1 MGRKLSRWQ
10 VGGDGCQ
17 PSAVQ
22 ATYHR
27 SPITYHLSCVSTPDP
42 RLSGSVTTELRDAI
56 ATVRFGHPKSNSLP
70 SALLRKL
77 AAEIDS
83 VAGNSG
89 IKAIVLR
96 SEGSGAFCA
105 GASFDEMK
113 AVSDAASGRE
123 FFSGFARVILAMI
136 RAPQLVIVRVHGKAT
151 GGGVGVIAASDYSI
165 AVKHASLKLSELAV
179 GLGPF
184 VIGPV
189 VERKV
194 GRGPFQAMSVD
205 ADWRDAAWAE
215 RHGLY
220 SRIVNDEQELD
231 AALVTLIEFV
241 SQANP
246 EAIRQLKQVFWSGT
260 EDWPTLLERRAVIS
274 GALAL
279 SAHTRAAIERFERK

>member
-1 MGRKLSRWQ
+1 
-10 VGGDGCQ
+10 
-17 PSAVQ
+17 
-22 ATYHR
+22 
-27 SPITYHLSCVSTPDP
+27 
-42 RLSGSVTTELRDAI
+42 VTTKDIRLEGAVVTETRDAI
-56 ATVRFGHPKSNSLP
+56 AIVRFAHPKSNSLP
-70 SALLRKL
+70 SALLQKL
-77 AAEIDS
+77 AGEIDS

-96 SEGSGAFCA
+96 SEGTGAFCA

-113 AVSDAASGRE
+113 AVNDATGGRE

-136 RAPQLVIVRVHGKAT
+136 RAPQFVIVRVHGKAT
-151 GGGVGVIAASDYSI
+151 GGGVGLIAASDYSI
-165 AVKHASLKLSELAV
+165 AVKNASLKLSELAV

-194 GRGPFQAMSVD
+194 GRGPFQALSID

-220 SRIVNDEQELD
+220 SRVVDDEKDLD
-231 AALVTLIEFV
+231 EALAKLIEFIA
-241 SQANP
+241 QANP
-246 EAIRQLKQVFWSGT
+246 EAIRQLKQAFWTET
-260 EDWPTLLERRAVIS
+260 EDWPALLERRAAIS

-279 SAHTRAAIERFERK
+279 SAHTRAAIERFEKK